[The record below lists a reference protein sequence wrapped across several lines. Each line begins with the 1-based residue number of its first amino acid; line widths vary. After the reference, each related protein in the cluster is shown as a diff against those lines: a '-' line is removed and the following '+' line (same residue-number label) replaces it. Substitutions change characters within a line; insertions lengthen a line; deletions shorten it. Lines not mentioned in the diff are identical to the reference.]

1 MLHRLLLSLTL
12 AAAPLAA
19 AGNWSVGTQ
28 PRNGVVVWIEAPAA
42 PRVNGA
48 GQQAGAMAGAQLGA
62 QHGGAGGAIYGGAAG
77 MMAGEIVEREL
88 AAERWRNRAW
98 TVHVQ
103 LDSGPTQT
111 FAYTAPPPWRR
122 GERVRILGGR
132 LTPMP
137 GAHAGAGR

>member
-1 MLHRLLLSLTL
+1 MLEWL
-12 AAAPLAA
+12 
-19 AGNWSVGTQ
+19 
-28 PRNGVVVWIEAPAA
+28 IEDPHN
-42 PRVNGA
+42 P
-48 GQQAGAMAGAQLGA
+48 AQLITAPCTSPEADYITDKGYRGSSLY
-62 QHGGAGGAIYGGAAG
+62 GGTADLAIYGGAAG

-122 GERVRILGGR
+122 GERVRIIGGR
-132 LTPMP
+132 LAPMP
-137 GAHAGAGR
+137 GARAGAGR